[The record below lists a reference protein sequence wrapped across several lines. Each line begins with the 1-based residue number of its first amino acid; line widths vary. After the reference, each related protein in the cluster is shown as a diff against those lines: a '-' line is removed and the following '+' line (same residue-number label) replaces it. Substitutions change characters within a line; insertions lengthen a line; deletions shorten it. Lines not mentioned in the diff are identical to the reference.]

1 MKIVNTTKLF
11 VMNKVKT
18 QGIKDPS
25 KTYHKL
31 VVSQDEDAGTIN
43 CPEEVFNAVKAN
55 EVFTFVT
62 EYNEKYESFRIVSVI
77 IPTSAST
84 EKPKN

>member
-11 VMNKVKT
+11 VMNKIKT

-43 CPEEVFNAVKAN
+43 CPEEVYNAIEPN
-55 EVFTFVT
+55 SIRTFVT
-62 EYNEKYESFRIVSVI
+62 EYNEKYVSFRITDVL
-77 IPTSAST
+77 P
-84 EKPKN
+84 EKTKA

>member
-11 VMNKVKT
+11 VMNKVAT
-18 QGIKDPS
+18 QGIKDPT

-43 CPEEVFNAVKAN
+43 CPEDVYNSVEPNTIR
-55 EVFTFVT
+55 TFIT
-62 EYNEKYESFRIVSVI
+62 EYNEKYESFRITGVA
-77 IPTSAST
+77 PLAD
-84 EKPKN
+84 KANK

>member
-43 CPEEVFNAVKAN
+43 CPEEVYNAVEPN
-55 EVFTFVT
+55 SIRTFVT
-62 EYNEKYESFRIVSVI
+62 EYNEKYASFRITDVV
-77 IPTSAST
+77 P
-84 EKPKN
+84 EKAKA

>member
-43 CPEEVFNAVKAN
+43 CPEEVYNAVEPN
-55 EVFTFVT
+55 SIRTFVT
-62 EYNEKYESFRIVSVI
+62 EYNEKYESFRITDVV
-77 IPTSAST
+77 P
-84 EKPKN
+84 EKTKA